1 MMSLFKVN
9 WIKFFTV
16 TIICLMFIGLGYY
29 YSFQHLFG
37 AQVIW
42 LSDGVNVSKGKSKDL
57 EFTGSNIGKND
68 RIQYRN
74 GRLALKTKGGI
85 GNHMFQYASLL
96 GIAERNHLFP
106 VILDKMKLLSSVF
119 HLHNYQPKK
128 SKCKRINIG
137 GQKAGIYNKKTETI
151 KKKLVKKNKNCAF
164 LHGYFQSYKY
174 FSNIEGKLR
183 KYFTFKKGVQQVAKQ
198 FLRGTEDFVRVGVH
212 IRRGDYMKNK
222 TRKYGFTVA
231 TKEYLTQAVNYF
243 NKRYNKILYVVC
255 SNDKQWSRDNFP
267 VNNSLFSHYEDG
279 GVDLAILSQCNHT
292 IMTVGSFGWWAAWLV
307 NGTTVYYKDW
317 PKPGSK
323 LSHLYNINDY
333 FYPHWT
339 PMS

>member
-1 MMSLFKVN
+1 MLLVAF
-9 WIKFFTV
+9 
-16 TIICLMFIGLGYY
+16 GYY
-29 YSFQHLFG
+29 YSIQHLLQ
-37 AQVIW
+37 AQVLQ
-42 LSDGVNVSKGKSKDL
+42 LSDSANVSQGKWKDLVFTGVNIS
-57 EFTGSNIGKND
+57 KND

-74 GRLALKTKGGI
+74 GRLVLKTKGGL

-96 GIAERNHLFP
+96 GIAKRNHLFP
-106 VILDKMKLLSSVF
+106 MILGKMKLISSVF
-119 HLHNYQPKK
+119 HLHNQPKTW
-128 SKCKRINIG
+128 KCQRINIG
-137 GQKAGIYNKKTETI
+137 GQKAGIYNKKTEVI
-151 KKKLVKKNKNCAF
+151 KAKLVKKNKKCAF

-183 KYFTFKKGVQQVAKQ
+183 KYFTFKNEVQQVAKR
-198 FLRGTEDFVRVGVH
+198 FLHGTEDFVRVGVH

-231 TKEYLTQAVNYF
+231 TKEYLTRAVDYF

-292 IMTVGSFGWWAAWLV
+292 IMTVGSFSWWAAWLA
-307 NGTTVYYKDW
+307 NGTTLYYKD
-317 PKPGSK
+317 
-323 LSHLYNINDY
+323 
-333 FYPHWT
+333 
-339 PMS
+339 